1 MGTKFSDFMLEIEN
15 DARAEGPAAVRELH
29 LLQKYYSQRR
39 RDVLA
44 GGMDKPVCFSENK
57 MSATYAF
64 VFNGTGD
71 WKKSIA
77 DDWDLDVIELE
88 GDEKTVGHRQIDG
101 SICKIVQTSD
111 GKLVAISK

>member
-15 DARAEGPAAVRELH
+15 DARDEGPAAVRELY

-44 GGMDKPVCFSENK
+44 GGMDKPACFSENK

-64 VFNGTGD
+64 VFN
-71 WKKSIA
+71 
-77 DDWDLDVIELE
+77 WDLDVIELE